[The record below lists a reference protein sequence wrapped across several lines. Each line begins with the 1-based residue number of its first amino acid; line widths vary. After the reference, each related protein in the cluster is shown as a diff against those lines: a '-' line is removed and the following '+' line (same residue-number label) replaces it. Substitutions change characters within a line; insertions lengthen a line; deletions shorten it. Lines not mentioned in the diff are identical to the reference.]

1 MLFYVDNFWLSL
13 RFHPNEQL
21 SLERK
26 EVPSMNKLLKSI
38 LCLTLLVATVVAQD
52 KDKKASPASG
62 LPPIIDRELIF
73 GNPEIAAAQ
82 LSPDGKYV
90 AFLKPWKDTRNVY
103 VKGVD
108 EPFSAARL
116 LTTESKRPIAGFFWT
131 WDSKSVLYVKD
142 NDGDENYNVY
152 AVDPAAKPAAGAD
165 APASRDLTGLKG
177 VRVFITEVPKSDPD
191 VVYIGLND
199 RDKAWHDLYKLKI
212 STGEKTLVR
221 KNTERITGWNFDLK
235 GNLRLASRSAEN
247 GDTEI
252 LRVDGDKFTK
262 IYSCNVFESCEA
274 IRFHKDGKQV
284 YFQSN
289 KGAGVDLVSLM
300 LLDPETGKT
309 TMVES
314 DPLKQADFGG
324 ARFSEVTDD
333 LVLTLYYGDRRR
345 RYYHDKGFETDLKWL
360 EGKFPGRDVSIASDT
375 RDEQTWLIVANSD
388 TEPGETYL
396 FDRKTHKLTL
406 QYKIWEKLPRESLAS
421 MKAVRYKSS
430 DGLEI
435 PAYLTL
441 PKGVPAKN
449 LPALIIPHGGP
460 WGRDVWG
467 YNALHQ
473 FFANRGYAVLSPNF
487 RGSTGYGKKFLDA
500 GNKEWGKK
508 MQDDVTWGAKYL
520 TAEGIADPK
529 RIGILGGS
537 YGGYA
542 TLAGVTFTPDL
553 YAAAV
558 DIVGPSNLITLLE
571 SIPPYWEPIRKLFYE
586 RMGDPSTP
594 EGKALLTERSPLT
607 YADKIKTPLLVIQG
621 ANDPRVNKREADQ
634 IVIALR
640 DRNYPV
646 EYLVAPDEGHGF
658 ARPVNNMALFM
669 TAEKFLAKYLN
680 GRYQEGGTPEAVARL
695 KEITVDPKTVVL
707 AKKMDAGAV
716 GLPKPAVDLQAGTFK
731 YQAKISAGGQE
742 FAMTTSTTVK
752 EENGKWVATGTMQ
765 SPMGEASD
773 VTTLE
778 KGTLVI
784 SKRTIKQ
791 GPAVIDITFSGNK
804 ATGTMN
810 MNGQDR
816 PISADL
822 GGPIFADAA
831 CSDLAIAALPLAD
844 GYTTSFRNFDV
855 RKQKEKLMQLKVVGV
870 ESVTVP
876 AGTFDAYKV
885 EVTSADGGSDKETL
899 WIAKDSRKPVKTTA
913 VLAEMGGAVVT
924 QEMVP

>member
-1 MLFYVDNFWLSL
+1 
-13 RFHPNEQL
+13 
-21 SLERK
+21 
-26 EVPSMNKLLKSI
+26 MNKLLKSI
-38 LCLTLLVATVVAQD
+38 LCLTLLAATVAAQD

-73 GNPEIAAAQ
+73 GNPEIAAAE
-82 LSPDGKYV
+82 LSPDGKYL

-131 WDSKSVLYVKD
+131 WDSKYILFAKD

-152 AVDPAAKPAAGAD
+152 AVDPAAKPAAGAE

-177 VRVFITEVPKSDPD
+177 IRVMIDEVPKTDPD
-191 VVYIGLND
+191 AVYIGLND

-235 GNLRLASRSAEN
+235 GNLRLASRAAEN

-252 LRVDGDKFTK
+252 LRVDPDKFTK
-262 IYSCNVFESCEA
+262 IYSCNVFETCGA
-274 IRFHKDGKQV
+274 IRFQKDGKQV
-284 YFQSN
+284 YFESN
-289 KGAGVDLVSLM
+289 KGADVDLVSLM
-300 LLDPETGKT
+300 LLDPETGKA

-324 ARFSEVTDD
+324 ARFSEATDD
-333 LVLTLYYGDRRR
+333 LVITLYYGDRRR

-360 EGKFPGRDVSIASDT
+360 EGKFPGKEVSIGSDT

-396 FDRKTHKLTL
+396 FDRKTRKLTL
-406 QYKIWEKLPRESLAS
+406 QYKIREKLPRESLAS

-467 YNALHQ
+467 YNSLHQ
-473 FFANRGYAVLSPNF
+473 FFANRGYVVLSPNF
-487 RGSTGYGKKFLDA
+487 RASTGYGKKFLDA

-520 TAEGIADPK
+520 VAEGIADPK

-571 SIPPYWEPIRKLFYE
+571 TIPPYWEPIRKLFYE
-586 RMGDPSTP
+586 RMGDPTTP

-607 YADKIKTPLLVIQG
+607 YADKIKTPLLVVQG

-640 DRNYPV
+640 DRGYPV

-669 TAEKFLAKYLN
+669 TAEKFLAKHLN
-680 GRYQEGGTPEAVARL
+680 GRYQEGGTPEATARL

-707 AKKMDAGAV
+707 AKKLDAGTV

-742 FAMTTSTTVK
+742 FSMTTSTTVK

-791 GPAVIDITFSGNK
+791 GPAVIDITFAGNK